1 MSFRDNATNSLV
13 RAAYL
18 RKLYNKWSESQLRH
32 PTTADGDIPYSKSP
46 PIKSALWSRLPSDLQ
61 LVDLST
67 RVDEPLPMEDVVSSL
82 AEEVLVEVSEDFK
95 AHAIESYI
103 DKHGR
108 LNSHILPN
116 ASNLSTEIR
125 VSASFVQQKGLSIY
139 RGSSDTN
146 LSNSL
151 RNLLLG
157 RYERQIPSTFVSACY
172 LLQEWITDST
182 KISACRLNSALKSLQ
197 EDWFRTTLAEDA
209 TFETMEAYIEV
220 LSHFVPY
227 VLQRVVNFTDEA
239 GNTLLHLAIKKK
251 LWQLVVVLLSK
262 CDSCHTDHFNDL
274 GFTPLMTTA
283 FCISQP
289 MSVDEQTGLDLL
301 IKKSDPNLL
310 SKNRFGASALFL
322 AASNR
327 KTDMVSRLVSA
338 PVHADANLTDSEGNS
353 PLMIA
358 VKRNNWEI
366 VRILVT
372 HADINLEQKNDW
384 MISFMPFF
392 CPRRNFGETMA
403 AESREKILELS
414 STAITTEGVDL
425 PDRSWIILDFHA
437 ELLETGWLSG
447 AYNVPLDE
455 LFFGFLLPDDE
466 FELKFGFKKP
476 QPSQV
481 VMLYC
486 KTHRRSR
493 KAQKLLEFLG
503 FSRCLTIE
511 GGIEDLLREIKKP
524 GCGLSLSV
532 LKEVKQTNSEV

>member
-1 MSFRDNATNSLV
+1 MSFRDKATNSLV

-18 RKLYNKWSESQLRH
+18 RKLYNKWSESQLSH
-32 PTTADGDIPYSKSP
+32 PMNADGDIPYSKP
-46 PIKSALWSRLPSDLQ
+46 PTVKSALRSRPPSDLQ

-108 LNSHILPN
+108 LNSQILPN
-116 ASNLSTEIR
+116 APDLATEIQ
-125 VSASFVQQKGLSIY
+125 VSTSFVQQKGLSIY

-157 RYERQIPSTFVSACY
+157 RYEKQIPPTFVSACY
-172 LLQEWITDST
+172 LLQEWIIDST

-197 EDWFRTTLAEDA
+197 EDWFRATLAEDA

-301 IKKSDPNLL
+301 INKSDPNLL

-372 HADINLEQKNDW
+372 HADINLEQKNDVRFYL
-384 MISFMPFF
+384 IF
-392 CPRRNFGETMA
+392 CLLIVGYC
-403 AESREKILELS
+403 IL
-414 STAITTEGVDL
+414 
-425 PDRSWIILDFHA
+425 R
-437 ELLETGWLSG
+437 
-447 AYNVPLDE
+447 
-455 LFFGFLLPDDE
+455 
-466 FELKFGFKKP
+466 
-476 QPSQV
+476 
-481 VMLYC
+481 
-486 KTHRRSR
+486 
-493 KAQKLLEFLG
+493 
-503 FSRCLTIE
+503 
-511 GGIEDLLREIKKP
+511 
-524 GCGLSLSV
+524 
-532 LKEVKQTNSEV
+532 